1 MNFQENIKKQAQD
14 NVNLALKQV
23 ERLGFK
29 IVQRPIIEEKNH
41 VECYMEQNPCNDE
54 CYEYSEMLSAKYE
67 GMNQWITH

>member
-29 IVQRPIIEEKNH
+29 IVQRPIVEEKNH

-67 GMNQWITH
+67 GMNQ

>member
-29 IVQRPIIEEKNH
+29 IVQRPIIKEKNH

-54 CYEYSEMLSAKYE
+54 CYEYSQMLSAKFE
-67 GMNQWITH
+67 GMNQ

>member
-41 VECYMEQNPCNDE
+41 VECYMEQDPCNDE

-67 GMNQWITH
+67 GMNR

>member
-67 GMNQWITH
+67 GMNR